1 MHWKRVQCEGN
12 QPDRK
17 CLTRTSI
24 LQYLHLHN
32 STVVKF
38 DFSTDKEKT
47 SNVKSLVGMP
57 PSLGPIAEG
66 ANIVK
71 FLVSVANQVTKAVLF
86 CCGHRDLCSQGCP
99 TPFCRRI
106 PKTLC
111 QGERHDNNIE
121 LRVYV
126 KVLRTHGVRKY
137 AQFSPV
143 DLTIPWMMAPR
154 CSHLQHCDWQL
165 FHGIFSVGTLQ
176 PWCQGK
182 PRQPIVQFNPFVVSK
197 VRDYVC
203 HKSVLDHELDDAA
216 SAEIQSAI
224 DSLLPFSSLCCF
236 LTLSTEEKHKQLQV

>member
-12 QPDRK
+12 KPDRK

-47 SNVKSLVGMP
+47 SNVKFLVGMP

-71 FLVSVANQVTKAVLF
+71 FLVPVANQVTKAVLF
-86 CCGHRDLCSQGCP
+86 CCGHRDLFSQGCP
-99 TPFCRRI
+99 TPFCCRI
-106 PKTLC
+106 SKILC
-111 QGERHDNNIE
+111 QGEKHEDNIE
-121 LRVYV
+121 FRVDV
-126 KVLRTHGVRKY
+126 TVLRTHGVRKY
-137 AQFSPV
+137 SQYTPV
-143 DLTIPWMMAPR
+143 NLTISWMMARR
-154 CSHLQHCDWQL
+154 CTQLQHCDWQL
-165 FHGIFSVGTLQ
+165 FLGIFSAGTLL
-176 PWCQGK
+176 PWSQRK
-182 PRQPIVQFNPFVVSK
+182 QRQPVVNFNPFVVSK

-216 SAEIQSAI
+216 SAEIQAAI

-236 LTLSTEEKHKQLQV
+236 LTLSSEEKHKQLQV